1 MREALSEAVR
11 IQEAYDS
18 LVIQKKAVEAER
30 DELEEARNRG
40 STLTSEDKKALEA
53 EIRRLTDQ
61 IESAQDD
68 SEQALAKMRRSQ
80 MMVGL
85 NQFLGYAKFLMHDF
99 FTFCWPS
106 LDHQVD

>member
-85 NQFLGYAKFLMHDF
+85 NQFLGYAKFLMHDS
-99 FTFCWPS
+99 FC
-106 LDHQVD
+106 